1 MEGKTSNERRTFP
14 EDRGFEKGEELSA
27 NLGAFATLPRANPVP
42 SGEALPRRA

>member
-1 MEGKTSNERRTFP
+1 MSGGLSPKTEALT
-14 EDRGFEKGEELSA
+14 KGEELSA

>member
-1 MEGKTSNERRTFP
+1 MSGGLPPKTGAWT
-14 EDRGFEKGEELSA
+14 KGEGLSA